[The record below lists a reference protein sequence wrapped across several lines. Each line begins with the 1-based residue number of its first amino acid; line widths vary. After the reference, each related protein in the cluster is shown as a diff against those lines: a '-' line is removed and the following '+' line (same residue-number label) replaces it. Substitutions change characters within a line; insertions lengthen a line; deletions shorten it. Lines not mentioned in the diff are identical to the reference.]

1 MAQVQLPIK
10 LDSELKDAFIS
21 VCNSQDSTASQE
33 IRKFMKSYIKKH
45 GQQDLF
51 KVVKKSKIDNMTT

>member
-33 IRKFMKSYIKKH
+33 IRKFMKDYIRKNNQPDLWSSKK
-45 GQQDLF
+45 
-51 KVVKKSKIDNMTT
+51 

>member
-45 GQQDLF
+45 GQHDLF
-51 KVVKKSKIDNMTT
+51 QGVKK

>member
-1 MAQVQLPIK
+1 MAQVQLLIK
-10 LDSELKDAFIS
+10 LDLELKNAFIS

-51 KVVKKSKIDNMTT
+51 QGVKK